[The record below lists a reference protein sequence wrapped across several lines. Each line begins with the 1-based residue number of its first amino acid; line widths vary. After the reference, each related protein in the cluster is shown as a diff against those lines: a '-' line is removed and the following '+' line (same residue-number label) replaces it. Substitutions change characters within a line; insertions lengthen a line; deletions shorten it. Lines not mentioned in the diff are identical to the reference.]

1 LPDQFL
7 SIHFV
12 SCFLF
17 SIILFFSVSEWIQN
31 TLASRNHKMYIA
43 LFSRSTPKH
52 AFRSLLTRMY
62 HQGSSPAVRASV
74 PNGMPNIILHPWM

>member
-1 LPDQFL
+1 
-7 SIHFV
+7 
-12 SCFLF
+12 
-17 SIILFFSVSEWIQN
+17 
-31 TLASRNHKMYIA
+31 MYIA

-74 PNGMPNIILHPWM
+74 PNGMPNIILHPWMKCKFSFPKECWVTHY